1 MDHPP
6 VPNTNHQNLDQVIR
20 TWIRAELR
28 RPDDFMMVTHLGRRA
43 ARVFVKADIGPPF
56 KQQILTDTMLPSARP
71 RGGAK
76 PARLEPR
83 VRSRRNWSERA

>member
-28 RPDDFMMVTHLGRRA
+28 RPDDFMMVTHLA
-43 ARVFVKADIGPPF
+43 VKSLARQMEKRTI
-56 KQQILTDTMLPSARP
+56 
-71 RGGAK
+71 
-76 PARLEPR
+76 
-83 VRSRRNWSERA
+83 